1 MVYSGGLL
9 RERAMPRSG
18 RITRIASQH
27 FYRQFPIQEIVDW
40 DSREFVSLVVIA
52 ANYLKAGI
60 SAYFLTLFS
69 HYFPII

>member
-9 RERAMPRSG
+9 RERTMPRSG
-18 RITRIASQH
+18 RIARIASQH
-27 FYRQFPIQEIVDW
+27 FYRELPIQGIFDW
-40 DSREFVSLVVIA
+40 DSREFGSLVGIA